1 LEAKHEQEKLMIIQN
16 GEQSAQQRLSELED
30 RLHQSH
36 QADLTVQAEQLQKQ
50 FDQRVQQLVDEE
62 RQGRLA
68 RLELLS
74 AKLDL
79 LERLTRSYVEAYGQA
94 SRLHRVWTAYFLA
107 RGAVESNDPQ
117 QLRSLR
123 RHWTLLQELGK
134 DEPLIETVLAS
145 IQSAVLDQ
153 GVPAMSELRAQF
165 ESLEGKLHQ
174 VGLAPEDGGLFE
186 LSIAYLFSLLR
197 FRNVDSGGNDVESIV
212 TRTKYYLKNGDLSS
226 ATREMNSLD
235 GWSRR
240 LARDFLERCR
250 RRLEVQQALDAVEA
264 HLGQQTLST
273 AALLSPAT
281 SS

>member
-1 LEAKHEQEKLMIIQN
+1 VKTPKNAVGTEQPPKIEFKSVEEVVLHFNRALGRLALITKQLDAGDKDEEKRQSIEREIKAIAEHLHQNVPAIQTQIDAQLAELSAKSQTALSEQSSQFAQLLQAESARIADSLTRELEAKHEQEKLMIIQN

-165 ESLEGKLHQ
+165 E
-174 VGLAPEDGGLFE
+174 
-186 LSIAYLFSLLR
+186 
-197 FRNVDSGGNDVESIV
+197 
-212 TRTKYYLKNGDLSS
+212 
-226 ATREMNSLD
+226 
-235 GWSRR
+235 
-240 LARDFLERCR
+240 
-250 RRLEVQQALDAVEA
+250 
-264 HLGQQTLST
+264 
-273 AALLSPAT
+273 
-281 SS
+281 